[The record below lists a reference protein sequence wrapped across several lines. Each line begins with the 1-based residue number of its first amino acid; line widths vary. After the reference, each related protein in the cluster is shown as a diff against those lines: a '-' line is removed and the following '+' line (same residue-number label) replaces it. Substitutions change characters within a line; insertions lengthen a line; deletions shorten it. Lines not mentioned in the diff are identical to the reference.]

1 MSSKASLSR
10 DVPHAFRNRY
20 RMRILIYSPNFYP
33 KIGGLENIIAIL
45 TQEFFAA
52 GHEVKLISMT
62 PFDGDEAFDFEI
74 IRCPKPQKVLQ
85 LTYWSEVFFQ
95 GCISLKGLW
104 SLLIIPRP
112 LVVTHQTWYCRSSGE
127 TSWQDRLKQLASH
140 FATNVAISQAIAKK
154 LSASSV
160 IIPNSYRDDLF
171 YELPDCDR
179 SIELVFLGRLVSDK
193 GTSLLLEA
201 LVNLKSQELTPNL
214 TIIGNG
220 PEAEPL
226 KQQSISLGVSEQVYF
241 EGAKTGKELTY
252 LLNKHKIMVV
262 PSLWNEPFGIVAL
275 EGIACGCVVVG
286 SEGGG
291 LKDAIGSCGE
301 TFPNGNVQA
310 LTNILAYLLTN
321 PEQQAQY
328 RKNAP
333 THLARHRKDNV
344 AKAYLRIFEEA
355 IH

>member
-1 MSSKASLSR
+1 MK
-10 DVPHAFRNRY
+10 
-20 RMRILIYSPNFYP
+20 ILIYSPYFYP
-33 KIGGLENIIAIL
+33 SVGGLESIIAIL
-45 TQEFFAA
+45 ACEFFNA
-52 GHEVKLISMT
+52 GHDVKLISYT
-62 PFDGDEAFDFEI
+62 PLDEGEPFKFEV
-74 IRCPKPQKVLQ
+74 IRCPKPQVVLR
-85 LTYWSEVFFQ
+85 LTQWCDVFFQ

-112 LVVTHQTWYCRSSGE
+112 LVVTHQTWYCNSNGVP
-127 TSWQDRLKQLASH
+127 SWQDRLKQLVSH

-171 YELPDCDR
+171 YELLNCDR

-193 GTSLLLEA
+193 GASLLLEA
-201 LVNLKSQELTPNL
+201 LANLKSQELTPNL

-226 KQQSISLGVSEQVYF
+226 KQQSIFLGVREQVHF
-241 EGAKTGKELTY
+241 EGVKTGEELTY
-252 LLNKHKIMVV
+252 LLNKHQIMVV

-291 LKDAIGSCGE
+291 LKDAIGPCGE

-310 LTNILAYLLTN
+310 LTQTLAHLLN
-321 PEQQAQY
+321 HPEQQAQY

-333 THLARHRKDNV
+333 THLANHRKDNV
-344 AKAYLRIFEEA
+344 AKAYLRVLEEA
-355 IH
+355 IA